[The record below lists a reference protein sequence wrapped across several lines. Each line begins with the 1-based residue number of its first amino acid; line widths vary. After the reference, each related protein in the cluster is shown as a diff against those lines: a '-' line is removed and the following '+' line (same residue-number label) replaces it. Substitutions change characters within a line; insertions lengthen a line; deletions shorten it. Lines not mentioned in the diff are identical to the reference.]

1 MYMIRPR
8 SVFAVALAIGFTSSV
23 LAVPI
28 DTALSSSTVV
38 VDGARF
44 DSVPETQQSS
54 ASVSCLAHL
63 HKTYER
69 PDDVLVTRRADSDT
83 LSRDLNILIET
94 KNRRSNKASLTSHPG
109 IFPPHSISWYQ
120 PSDRSLG
127 HEQLYDSRTNVRR
140 ADGGP
145 LEPSIVTNSLPLGGA
160 KKKVTFL
167 ENPVSQVKILE
178 APPQSSEAA
187 LAAKKLEEAKTASQE
202 LNDKLKALYNKK
214 PMRSASFGRPSGG
227 SKPAG
232 SPIQRGKPSGSPIQ
246 PLTSQNV
253 KDMTSEE
260 YHASLFGYRKPPKDT
275 GCGPE
280 SGTAGLEAL
289 AAASSTRKEK
299 VDYRQV
305 NEAEINSTST

>member
-8 SVFAVALAIGFTSSV
+8 SVFAVALAIGSTSSV

-54 ASVSCLAHL
+54 CLAHL
-63 HKTYER
+63 HQTYER
-69 PDDVLVTRRADSDT
+69 PHDVLVTRRADSDT

-94 KNRRSNKASLTSHPG
+94 KNRRSNKASLTSHHPG

-145 LEPSIVTNSLPLGGA
+145 VKPSRVTSSPLGGA
-160 KKKVTFL
+160 GKKVTFL

-178 APPQSSEAA
+178 ASPQSSEAV
-187 LAAKKLEEAKTASQE
+187 LAAKNLEEAKTASQE
-202 LNDKLKALYNKK
+202 LNDKLRALYDKK
-214 PMRSASFGRPSGG
+214 PMRSVILGRPSGG

-246 PLTSQNV
+246 PLTPQNV

-275 GCGPE
+275 GSDRGID
-280 SGTAGLEAL
+280 
-289 AAASSTRKEK
+289 R
-299 VDYRQV
+299 
-305 NEAEINSTST
+305 